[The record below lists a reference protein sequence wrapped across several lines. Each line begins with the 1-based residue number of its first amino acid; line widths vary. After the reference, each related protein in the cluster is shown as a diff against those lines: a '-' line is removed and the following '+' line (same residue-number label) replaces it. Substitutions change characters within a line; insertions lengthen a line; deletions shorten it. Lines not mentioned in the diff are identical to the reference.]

1 MNFSTFF
8 APQFRMQLASLAV
21 ATLLLVGVAAQAVA
35 APSLE
40 HQVLDAEGKVLKLS
54 DYRGKVVYVDFW
66 ASWCGPCRKS
76 FPWMNEMHN
85 RYKDKGLVVLA
96 INLDTDKDDAT
107 PFLNDLKPQFNIGYD
122 SEGEVARSFDLLGMP
137 SSFVFDK
144 SGKLVKSHVGFFTE
158 QASEYEAELV
168 TLLEQPQ

>member
-1 MNFSTFF
+1 MMGF
-8 APQFRMQLASLAV
+8 A
-21 ATLLLVGVAAQAVA
+21 THAVA

-40 HQVLDAEGKVLKLS
+40 HQVVDAEGKVLNLS

-76 FPWMNEMHN
+76 FPWMNEMHS

-107 PFLNDLKPQFNIGYD
+107 AFLNDLKPQFVIGYD
-122 SEGEVARSFDLLGMP
+122 SEGEVARRFDLQGMP

-144 SGKLVKSHVGFFTE
+144 TGKLVKSHVGFFTE
-158 QASEYEAELV
+158 RASEYEAELV